1 MEVDFWG
8 CSRSGVFSFILL
20 VSGTGKTSKSRAQRL
35 NHNLQHEKHK
45 RNCNRHF
52 SQRYDDTRE
61 ARNVIPLM
69 YRWFSES
76 PKSSQIKIW
85 SKSTESWFLECTRS
99 RAGQKNLRL
108 VNHVSQLDVFSSIQY
123 LSARAGIQRKI
134 TVLKRPFN
142 LWEDCEFH
150 DSDVVL
156 NDVLKQKASGN

>member
-20 VSGTGKTSKSRAQRL
+20 VSGTGKTSKSQAQRL
-35 NHNLQHEKHK
+35 NHKLQHIKHK

-156 NDVLKQKASGN
+156 NAVLKQKASGN